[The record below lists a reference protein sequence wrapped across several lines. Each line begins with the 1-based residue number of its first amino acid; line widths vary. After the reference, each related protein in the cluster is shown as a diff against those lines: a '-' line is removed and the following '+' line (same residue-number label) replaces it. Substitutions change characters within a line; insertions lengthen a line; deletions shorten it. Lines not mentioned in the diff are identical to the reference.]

1 MRKNHVFQKIESAFA
16 LLLKI
21 PQPKKRTMLH
31 MLNNPKIEIFGKPHV
46 VVVVF
51 DQIQCC
57 SYCLVRSSWPILKR
71 IAIKFI
77 FRIIAHLKF
86 IDQGNSTCKFSWNGH
101 RQCHWCSASK
111 LETIKKE
118 SLKISSCK
126 QTDRVSPA

>member
-1 MRKNHVFQKIESAFA
+1 MRKNNVFKKIEYAFA

-21 PQPKKRTMLH
+21 NKNKKRTMLN
-31 MLNNPKIEIFGKPHV
+31 MLNNPKIEIFGKPHFL
-46 VVVVF
+46 VVVF
-51 DQIQCC
+51 YQIQCF
-57 SYCLVRSSWPILKR
+57 SYCLLRSSLPILKR

-77 FRIIAHLKF
+77 FIIIAHLKF
-86 IDQGNSTCKFSWNGH
+86 IDQGNSTCKFSFNGH
-101 RQCHWCSASK
+101 RQCHLCSASK